1 MTTGTTSS
9 STPATPVARSSA
21 PVYVGRVSFFR
32 RKRLLRALA
41 LAFML
46 TYTVITLFPFY
57 ILFVRT
63 FVSTKESTT
72 LHLWIPK
79 NDDVSLD
86 AQVGNLAVNF
96 NLDLK
101 QVKED
106 LGIKGYVNPRATL
119 REVAEKNGIAEE
131 TVNRY
136 FQGFGTYNGWIT
148 LLGRPDFWLALG
160 RTTLT
165 TLAGIVGLCFLS
177 LLTGYALAGLRRRDQ
192 MFIYNLYLLQMVIPA
207 VLIII
212 PQFLL
217 VQWLVNRVPGADQP
231 GVARYAAQLIA
242 LVLIFIK
249 GGALSTMIF
258 TSSITQMPAELEES
272 AQLDGATRMQFLF
285 RILLPLMKVPIATV
299 AVIMLPVF
307 WNAFF
312 EPYVYLDNN
321 NMTVLPLIASYGG
334 TYSTNFQI
342 IYTGVFVSVLPLLL
356 VYLLLRRLFI
366 RSVMAGAIKG

>member
-1 MTTGTTSS
+1 MTIGTTTSARI
-9 STPATPVARSSA
+9 PASAHAVRVA
-21 PVYVGRVSFFR
+21 FFQ
-32 RKRLLRALA
+32 RKRLWRRVA
-41 LAFML
+41 LAFMVL
-46 TYTVITLFPFY
+46 YAVITLFPFY
-57 ILFVRT
+57 VLLIRT

-86 AQVGNLAVNF
+86 AQVGNLSVNF
-96 NLDLK
+96 NLDLR
-101 QVKED
+101 QVKSD

-119 REVAEKNGIAEE
+119 REVAVAQNIPEATIEK
-131 TVNRY
+131 Y
-136 FQGFGTYNGWIT
+136 FRGFGTYNGWIT
-148 LLGRPDFWLALG
+148 LLGKPDFWLALG
-160 RTTLT
+160 RTLLT
-165 TLAGIVGLCFLS
+165 TAVGMVGLCFLS
-177 LLTGYALAGLRRRDQ
+177 LLTGYALAGLKRRDQ
-192 MFIYNLYLLQMVIPA
+192 MFVYNLYLMQMVIPT

-217 VQWLVNRVPGADQP
+217 VQWLMALIPGADRP
-231 GVARYAAQLIA
+231 GLARSATQLLA
-242 LVLIFIK
+242 LVLIFVK

-258 TSSITQMPAELEES
+258 TSSITQMPTELEES
-272 AQLDGATRMQFLF
+272 SQIDGATRLQFFF
-285 RILLPLMKVPIATV
+285 RVLLPLMRVPIATV

-312 EPYVYLDNN
+312 EPYVYLDNT

-342 IYTGVFVSVLPLLL
+342 IYTGVFVSVMPLLL
-356 VYLLLRRLFI
+356 VYLLLRKLFI